1 MKTVHVARTL
11 KAIGHIASYVARTQ
25 ARGSAFTP
33 GCGLFQY
40 RGFTGGVTGG
50 VRQAQKHKHEKQEDP
65 RRNELEEAPR
75 ILITGNHSCLS
86 VCLHIFM

>member
-11 KAIGHIASYVARTQ
+11 KAIGHVASYIARTQ
-25 ARGSAFTP
+25 IKGSAFNP

-50 VRQAQKHKHEKQEDP
+50 VRQVQKHKHEKARPDEPD
-65 RRNELEEAPR
+65 ETPR
-75 ILITGNHSCLS
+75 ILITGN
-86 VCLHIFM
+86 IDRTR